1 MDGAAPGRGRDG
13 LTRRARALWPLLILA
28 FLMFACVPATGGAA
42 SASPERSADIKRSKL
57 DIVYSGLADAD
68 YFKPTSRELLVAA
81 LEAIKGLAKANG
93 GNADVATPE
102 FSGETA
108 SVIADFKAFAAAAS
122 TIAARNPQLSADR
135 IADAAV
141 NAMLAVKAD
150 CHTYYVKGRT
160 AAARP
165 LAAPDA
171 GPAADRAGLQY
182 ELLAGG
188 VGYITWHEFVQ
199 DGTYS
204 ITDEV
209 RKALDALLARG
220 AKSWLFDL
228 RGNRGGDPPQAMYSW
243 FLNGEPAIEFHFRTG
258 SGGVQPAKKELRLP
272 DAYQLPIAI
281 AIDHA
286 AGSSP
291 EFFTLALKENARA
304 TVVGERSAGCLGSFL
319 LTALPDGSQ
328 LAITSM
334 VATGAV
340 TGAAYN
346 GAGIPP
352 DVPTAPADA
361 VDTAARLLRD
371 QVARG
376 KVSP

>member
-1 MDGAAPGRGRDG
+1 MVRAERGRRHG
-13 LTRRARALWPLLILA
+13 LTRRARTLYPLLILTS
-28 FLMFACVPATGGAA
+28 LLIGCVAAPSGAG
-42 SASPERSADIKRSKL
+42 SPSPERTADIKRSKL

-81 LEAIKGLAKANG
+81 LEAIRGLAKANG
-93 GNADVATPE
+93 GDADVAIPQFTD
-102 FSGETA
+102 ETA

-122 TIAARNPQLSADR
+122 TIAARNPQLPADR

-141 NAMLAVKAD
+141 NAMLAVKPD

-160 AAARP
+160 GAARP
-165 LAAPDA
+165 LAAPDTSPA
-171 GPAADRAGLQY
+171 GDRAGLQFD
-182 ELLAGG
+182 LLAGG

-209 RKALDALLARG
+209 RKALDALVARG
-220 AKSWLFDL
+220 ARAWLFDL

-258 SGGVQPAKKELRLP
+258 SGGIQPAKKELRLP

-291 EFFTLALKENARA
+291 EFFTLALKENKRA

-346 GAGIPP
+346 GVGIPP
-352 DVPTAPADA
+352 DVPTAPASA
-361 VDTAARLLRD
+361 VDTAAKLLRD
-371 QVARG
+371 QIASG